1 MTIKQMYEACL
12 IELNKQEAPSILLE
26 DFNYLAQK
34 AINQYINRKYN
45 IYDVNQQSTDDLR
58 VLKATAIL
66 DPTKANYEDS
76 LMQELTGATYEV
88 NLPDDYLHILNCIC
102 VYQVK
107 GGNYKCYTNNS
118 YVRFGAK
125 RLTADM
131 WGQVINNFYMKPS
144 YKRPYY
150 YIHNVNTSVELPTN
164 PIVYD
169 DKENYISGTDYNATV
184 TITTTQPPSGGGD
197 TPTTPSYK
205 IKIGAVS
212 GLTELANSRSDDVY
226 TINGSKTLKC
236 KQTSSNSKFIYVKLP
251 NNSPLQV
258 DNIYVGDTAT
268 EENIVD
274 KSSLNELAEFLHAPT
289 ISEYETSGYTTYLG
303 YMMNGSSFSSFG
315 STPQDIYV
323 QLSKTSS

>member
-1 MTIKQMYEACL
+1 MTIKQMYESCL

-26 DFNYLAQK
+26 DFNYLANK

-66 DPTKANYEDS
+66 DPTKANYEDT

-107 GGNYKCYTNNS
+107 GGNYKCYNNNS

-169 DKENYISGTDYNATV
+169 DKENYISGTDYTATV
-184 TITTTQPPSGGGD
+184 TTTTTQPSSGGGD
-197 TPTTPSYK
+197 TPNVPTYK
-205 IKIGAVS
+205 VEYGIIADPTILNGNPVPD
-212 GLTELANSRSDDVY
+212 GTLN
-226 TINGSKTLKC
+226 INGPKTIICKNQTKPSDCIVYVRIQENSPYEVSKIYFEEETEDN
-236 KQTSSNSKFIYVKLP
+236 QTTILSTNLP
-251 NNSPLQV
+251 N
-258 DNIYVGDTAT
+258 DY
-268 EENIVD
+268 
-274 KSSLNELAEFLHAPT
+274 KK
-289 ISEYETSGYTTYLG
+289 SGYTTYIGVMQDVEGGLLQ
-303 YMMNGSSFSSFG
+303 FG
-315 STPQDIYV
+315 PNRQAYIKIT
-323 QLSKTSS
+323 SKS